1 MRKGGYLMAVKVR
14 ERPKGSGIYWIF
26 IDHQGKRK
34 SKKVGRDKR
43 LAQEAAKKIEAK
55 LVLGDL
61 NLSPDEN
68 QTPPTFGE
76 YAKNWIL
83 LTVPATCKES
93 TLRDYHD
100 ILKNHVLP
108 VFGNYNIEDVT
119 RGMIIDFLLGKLNQ
133 GYATNTVCHFRDVI
147 SGVFNKAID
156 DEVLQINP
164 ALRMGKYL
172 SSKKDHRE
180 ALAPLTSEELNVL
193 LRTVRLHFKEHFPLF
208 LLLARTGLR
217 IGEALALKWEDI
229 DFNGRFIDVKRSIV
243 RGKIQTPKSGKNR
256 RVDMSLQLTHALKKY
271 LVESKKKGLALG
283 LGALPEYAF
292 TNNNGGLIDTDNWRR
307 RVFVKAL
314 QKAGLRKVRIHDL
327 RHTYATLRI
336 SKGDNIA
343 DVSNQLGHHSV
354 KLTLDTYFHWI
365 PGGKKSEIDALDD
378 PSILQPSA
386 TYPQPEQ
393 KNGVTLNA

>member
-1 MRKGGYLMAVKVR
+1 MGVRVR

-34 SKKVGRDKR
+34 AKKVGRDKR
-43 LAQEAAKKIEAK
+43 LANEAAKKIEAK
-55 LVLGDL
+55 LILGHFD
-61 NLSPDEN
+61 LSPDEN

-76 YAKNWIL
+76 YAKNWIS
-83 LTVPATCKES
+83 LTVPVTCKES

-108 VFGNYNIEDVT
+108 VFGNYNITDVT
-119 RGMIIDFLLGKLNQ
+119 RGMVKDFLLGKRKQ
-133 GYATNTVCHFRDVI
+133 GYAANTVCHFRDVI

-156 DEVLQINP
+156 DEVLQTNP

-172 SSKKDHRE
+172 RSKKDRRE
-180 ALAPLTSEELNVL
+180 ALAPLNSEELSVL
-193 LRTVRLHFKEHFPLF
+193 LRTVRTHYKEHFPLF

-229 DFNGRFIDVKRSIV
+229 DFNGRFMEVKRGLV
-243 RGKIQTPKSGKNR
+243 RGKIQTPKNGKNR
-256 RVDMSLQLTHALKKY
+256 RVDMSLQLTQVLNQH

-283 LGALPEYAF
+283 LGALPEYIF
-292 TNNNGGLIDTDNWRR
+292 TNSNGGLIDKDNWRR
-307 RVFVKAL
+307 RVFAKAL

-354 KLTLDTYFHWI
+354 KLTLDTYYHWM

>member
-1 MRKGGYLMAVKVR
+1 MAVKVR

-26 IDHQGKRK
+26 INHQGKRK
-34 SKKVGRDKR
+34 AKKVGRDKR

-55 LVLGDL
+55 LILGVLD
-61 NLSPDEN
+61 LSPDKN

-76 YAKNWIL
+76 YAKDWIS
-83 LTVPATCKES
+83 LTVPVICKES
-93 TLRDYHD
+93 TLRDYND

-108 VFGNYNIEDVT
+108 VFGNYEITDVT
-119 RGMIIDFLLGKLNQ
+119 RGMIRDFLLGKLNH

-164 ALRMGKYL
+164 ALRMGKFL
-172 SSKKDHRE
+172 KLKKDRRE
-180 ALAPLTSEELNVL
+180 AITPLNQAELNVL
-193 LRTVRLHFKEHFPLF
+193 LRTVRIHFKKHFPQF

-229 DFNGRFIDVKRSIV
+229 DFNGRFIEVKRSLV
-243 RGKIQTPKSGKNR
+243 RGKIQTPKNGKNR
-256 RVDMSLQLTHALKKY
+256 LVDMSLQLTQVLKQH

-283 LGALPEYAF
+283 LGVLPEYTF
-292 TNNNGGLIDTDNWRR
+292 TNSNGGLIDKDNWRR
-307 RVFVKAL
+307 RVFVKVL
-314 QKAGLRKVRIHDL
+314 QKAGLRKMRIHDL

-354 KLTLDTYFHWI
+354 KLTLDTYFHWM
-365 PGGKKSEIDALDD
+365 PGGKKSEIDGLDD

-386 TYPQPEQ
+386 TYPQPGQ
-393 KNGVTLNA
+393 KNGVTLSA